1 MDSIGAYE
9 ARTHLPRL
17 LDEVAQGHDF
27 LITKRGAPIARLVAM
42 GEERLR
48 SRRKAVEALKGC
60 QRTAPS
66 LGGLS
71 IRELINQ
78 GRDQCRSSSTPR
90 RPCRGPLSRHE
101 SGFARSQGTST
112 ESDQDIVM

>member
-17 LDEVAQGHDF
+17 LNEVAQGRSF
-27 LITKRGAPIARLVAM
+27 LITKRGIPIARLVPM
-42 GEERLR
+42 EQERPQSKR
-48 SRRKAVEALKGC
+48 DAVEALKDY

-71 IRELINQ
+71 IREMIEE
-78 GRDQCRSSSTPR
+78 GRD
-90 RPCRGPLSRHE
+90 
-101 SGFARSQGTST
+101 
-112 ESDQDIVM
+112 